1 VAAFA
6 TAAFVL
12 VALLVTASVV
22 VSLASS
28 DTLRP
33 IRLTGGAVRRWSGFV
48 LIVVG
53 AWFLLLAVLPDP
65 ILGSRRSA
73 AAGTQRSVGSAIA
86 RARTDETAGRAVALI
101 QQGRRP
107 LRDRPLLARK
117 HPLLFERWSLILARS
132 HGGYGSKPSMR
143 WVSRTKAT
151 MAVTSTSVSPGTGS
165 MSPNGQ

>member
-53 AWFLLLAVLPDP
+53 AWFLLLAVLPSP
-65 ILGSRRSA
+65 ILGS
-73 AAGTQRSVGSAIA
+73 
-86 RARTDETAGRAVALI
+86 
-101 QQGRRP
+101 
-107 LRDRPLLARK
+107 
-117 HPLLFERWSLILARS
+117 
-132 HGGYGSKPSMR
+132 
-143 WVSRTKAT
+143 
-151 MAVTSTSVSPGTGS
+151 
-165 MSPNGQ
+165 